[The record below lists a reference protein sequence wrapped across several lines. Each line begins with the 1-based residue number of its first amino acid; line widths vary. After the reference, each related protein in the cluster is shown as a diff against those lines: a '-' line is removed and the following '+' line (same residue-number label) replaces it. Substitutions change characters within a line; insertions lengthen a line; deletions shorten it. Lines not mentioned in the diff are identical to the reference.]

1 MVGRHAVLSTA
12 TAANIQKSLP
22 RLQKSSGSIWI
33 FALRQQF
40 VFVDELIRGG
50 LKLGRDR
57 AAVAQLQQPLEAEPC
72 IQVGFQGLR
81 V

>member
-12 TAANIQKSLP
+12 IQKSLP
-22 RLQKSSGSIWI
+22 RLQESSGNIWI

-50 LKLGRDR
+50 LKLGWDR
-57 AAVAQLQQPLEAEPC
+57 AAIAQLQ
-72 IQVGFQGLR
+72 
-81 V
+81 